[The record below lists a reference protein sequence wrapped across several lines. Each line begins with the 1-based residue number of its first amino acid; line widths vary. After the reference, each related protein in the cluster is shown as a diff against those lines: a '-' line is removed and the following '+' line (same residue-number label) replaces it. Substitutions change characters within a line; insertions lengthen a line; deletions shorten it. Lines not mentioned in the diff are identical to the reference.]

1 MGAFL
6 EWDPSHGIPL
16 LRCCQG
22 TNLVE
27 CVDRQYNTT
36 FRHKAGIEMGD
47 AQISER
53 RHRHNLDMAQQV
65 YRDFPKVGHYDTWKI
80 DVLQKLVG
88 QNTGKLLYPGWTCVS
103 DYLETDESFV
113 TVLLHTSDL
122 HDKLLNRVQQ
132 LQEADDYNPKL
143 SRDVKFSCNSWGVPL
158 PFLPVMRRVEYRLF
172 SQLMLNDL
180 QKFDE
185 NRMSHLWIAHV
196 NGQGIFPKLP
206 VQLKKY
212 HQHWER
218 NRRIQDAMERAKSE
232 IELMNS
238 YLAKKVPMEF
248 KDGSN
253 TVEGA
258 FAETDEEVEFVD
270 GEPGIGL
277 GRELQHDD
285 ITPPAQQGNVV
296 GNVNRV
302 HFNPQADSSNA
313 PLPTGT
319 KKIKKTDRTA
329 YDSGKLRDG
338 RSGNKSAKETR
349 IPDTFGVQIRFR
361 EFIRGKRAKRER
373 VTARQ
378 VLDYLVSANIIS
390 VETGGME

>member
-27 CVDRQYNTT
+27 CVHRQYNTT

-88 QNTGKLLYPGWTCVS
+88 QNTGKLLYPGWTC
-103 DYLETDESFV
+103 
-113 TVLLHTSDL
+113 
-122 HDKLLNRVQQ
+122 
-132 LQEADDYNPKL
+132 
-143 SRDVKFSCNSWGVPL
+143 DVMNEIIKSG
-158 PFLPVMRRVEYRLF
+158 
-172 SQLMLNDL
+172 
-180 QKFDE
+180 
-185 NRMSHLWIAHV
+185 
-196 NGQGIFPKLP
+196 

-238 YLAKKVPMEF
+238 YLAKKVPIEF

-258 FAETDEEVEFVD
+258 FAETDEEVEF
-270 GEPGIGL
+270 G
-277 GRELQHDD
+277 
-285 ITPPAQQGNVV
+285 
-296 GNVNRV
+296 
-302 HFNPQADSSNA
+302 
-313 PLPTGT
+313 
-319 KKIKKTDRTA
+319 
-329 YDSGKLRDG
+329 
-338 RSGNKSAKETR
+338 
-349 IPDTFGVQIRFR
+349 
-361 EFIRGKRAKRER
+361 ER
-373 VTARQ
+373 VGTLQKSRPQ
-378 VLDYLVSANIIS
+378 RTYDIWFKP
-390 VETGGME
+390 

>member
-1 MGAFL
+1 
-6 EWDPSHGIPL
+6 
-16 LRCCQG
+16 
-22 TNLVE
+22 
-27 CVDRQYNTT
+27 
-36 FRHKAGIEMGD
+36 
-47 AQISER
+47 
-53 RHRHNLDMAQQV
+53 MAQRV

-80 DVLQKLVG
+80 DVLQKLVE
-88 QNTGKLLYPGWTCVS
+88 QNTGKLLYPGWMC
-103 DYLETDESFV
+103 
-113 TVLLHTSDL
+113 
-122 HDKLLNRVQQ
+122 
-132 LQEADDYNPKL
+132 LQEAGDYNPKL
-143 SRDVKFSCNSWGVPL
+143 SRDVKFICNSWGIPL

-206 VQLKKY
+206 VQSKKY

-258 FAETDEEVEFVD
+258 FAETDEEVELVD

-277 GRELQHDD
+277 GRELQHDG

-296 GNVNRV
+296 GNVNR
-302 HFNPQADSSNA
+302 STSI
-313 PLPTGT
+313 L
-319 KKIKKTDRTA
+319 
-329 YDSGKLRDG
+329 
-338 RSGNKSAKETR
+338 KE
-349 IPDTFGVQIRFR
+349 
-361 EFIRGKRAKRER
+361 
-373 VTARQ
+373 
-378 VLDYLVSANIIS
+378 
-390 VETGGME
+390 

>member
-27 CVDRQYNTT
+27 CVHRQYNTT

-88 QNTGKLLYPGWTCVS
+88 QNTGNCFTRDG
-103 DYLETDESFV
+103 
-113 TVLLHTSDL
+113 
-122 HDKLLNRVQQ
+122 RV
-132 LQEADDYNPKL
+132 
-143 SRDVKFSCNSWGVPL
+143 
-158 PFLPVMRRVEYRLF
+158 
-172 SQLMLNDL
+172 
-180 QKFDE
+180 
-185 NRMSHLWIAHV
+185 MSHLWIAHV

-218 NRRIQDAMERAKSE
+218 NRRIQDAMEQAKSE

-238 YLAKKVPMEF
+238 YLAKKVPIEF

-258 FAETDEEVEFVD
+258 FAETDEEVEF
-270 GEPGIGL
+270 G
-277 GRELQHDD
+277 
-285 ITPPAQQGNVV
+285 
-296 GNVNRV
+296 
-302 HFNPQADSSNA
+302 
-313 PLPTGT
+313 
-319 KKIKKTDRTA
+319 
-329 YDSGKLRDG
+329 
-338 RSGNKSAKETR
+338 
-349 IPDTFGVQIRFR
+349 
-361 EFIRGKRAKRER
+361 ER
-373 VTARQ
+373 VGTLQKSRPQ
-378 VLDYLVSANIIS
+378 RTYDIWFKP
-390 VETGGME
+390 

>member
-27 CVDRQYNTT
+27 CVLRQYNTT

-103 DYLETDESFV
+103 DCLETDESFV

-143 SRDVKFSCNSWGVPL
+143 SRDVKFSCNS
-158 PFLPVMRRVEYRLF
+158 
-172 SQLMLNDL
+172 
-180 QKFDE
+180 
-185 NRMSHLWIAHV
+185 MSHLWIAHV

-238 YLAKKVPMEF
+238 YLAKKVPIEF

-258 FAETDEEVEFVD
+258 FAETDEEVEF
-270 GEPGIGL
+270 G
-277 GRELQHDD
+277 
-285 ITPPAQQGNVV
+285 
-296 GNVNRV
+296 
-302 HFNPQADSSNA
+302 
-313 PLPTGT
+313 
-319 KKIKKTDRTA
+319 
-329 YDSGKLRDG
+329 
-338 RSGNKSAKETR
+338 
-349 IPDTFGVQIRFR
+349 
-361 EFIRGKRAKRER
+361 ER
-373 VTARQ
+373 VGTLQKSRPQ
-378 VLDYLVSANIIS
+378 RTYDIWFKP
-390 VETGGME
+390 

>member
-88 QNTGKLLYPGWTCVS
+88 QNTGKLLYPGWTC
-103 DYLETDESFV
+103 
-113 TVLLHTSDL
+113 
-122 HDKLLNRVQQ
+122 
-132 LQEADDYNPKL
+132 
-143 SRDVKFSCNSWGVPL
+143 FSCNSWGVPL

-258 FAETDEEVEFVD
+258 FAETDEEVELVD

-319 KKIKKTDRTA
+319 KKIKITNNNEMYMDMPEAQLYRLYPQHFGQYSQNRFICNVKTLKKTIREVREANALKQSCPGGENYKRKRPQGWSIVGQRFDWLEGVKDVTTT
-329 YDSGKLRDG
+329 SLNLT
-338 RSGNKSAKETR
+338 S
-349 IPDTFGVQIRFR
+349 DTNF
-361 EFIRGKRAKRER
+361 
-373 VTARQ
+373 T
-378 VLDYLVSANIIS
+378 
-390 VETGGME
+390 